1 MSAGRRGVVAAGFTF
16 AAQSAPRV
24 LLPDPT
30 GLLTTHLAQQGR
42 DQGEGQGTP
51 AAHDAPPT
59 RSLSGGPPALFQE
72 KQQLGDA
79 REGVR
84 SEQRGQAVRLCRA
97 GTTRTPFSWGPA
109 RLGPGRGFL
118 DRARR
123 LRQLGMCEEQGS
135 LGEIVPGEATFG
147 FPPLFFQSTS
157 GSGSSASWFFFL
169 MRLRRKKKKE
179 REGEIEKASR

>member
-147 FPPLFFQSTS
+147 FPLFSFNPRVGQ
-157 GSGSSASWFFFL
+157 GRLLPGFFSLCVFAG
-169 MRLRRKKKKE
+169 RKKKRGRE
-179 REGEIEKASR
+179 R